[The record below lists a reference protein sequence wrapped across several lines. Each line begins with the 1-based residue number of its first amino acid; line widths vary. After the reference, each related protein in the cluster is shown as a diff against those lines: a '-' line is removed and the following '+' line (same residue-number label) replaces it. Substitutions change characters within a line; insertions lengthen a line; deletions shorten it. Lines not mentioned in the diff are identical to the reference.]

1 MIRSRRSLQKSKF
14 KLDSS
19 KSHAKNERFAQKV
32 RNFRMYL
39 TVFPLFMPISELFPV
54 LFAPS
59 LFFKKRSEKFPQV
72 AHYKKWPW
80 ASCSHRSLQKSNC
93 ERYAQVAHDKRAS
106 VSDSLTSLF
115 TKERQEQFPFFEER
129 IALLLTKTSELLEKL
144 MSKFPTLLHTHIR
157 STMHS
162 LVKNTYICEH
172 CIPLL
177 ATHCIVW

>member
-19 KSHAKNERFAQKV
+19 KSHAKNERFAQKI
-32 RNFRMYL
+32 RIFRIYL
-39 TVFPLFMPISELFPV
+39 TVFPLFMPMSESFPV

-80 ASCSHRSLQKSNC
+80 ASCSHRSLKRATVSDLLRSLMTKEHPWAIRSRRSLQKSDRSN
-93 ERYAQVAHDKRAS
+93 
-106 VSDSLTSLF
+106 SLF
-115 TKERQEQFPFFEER
+115 LKSE
-129 IALLLTKTSELLEKL
+129 LLFCSQKTSELLEKP

-177 ATHCIVW
+177 ATHCIV